1 MIEDVPYCTGHLF
14 FVYNSDGGDYLY
26 NLYGILTNKLFLW
39 TLLLINIV
47 GTIYGYIWYGS
58 QLQQTE
64 WYFIPFVPD
73 SPTASLF
80 FVIVLVG
87 FLFKKHWGLFQAL
100 AIITLFKYGIW
111 AVIMNILTLKVSGD
125 LPWEGYML
133 MASHLGMAVQGLL
146 YAPFYRIKWWQLV
159 VAAVWTLHNEIIDY
173 VFMQYPVYSQLNLYI
188 QEIGYFTFWLSL
200 LSIFIAWYVGV
211 RAQRL
216 KWELPSEF

>member
-1 MIEDVPYCTGHLF
+1 MR
-14 FVYNSDGGDYLY
+14 YLY
-26 NLYGILTNKLFLW
+26 WILTNKSFLW
-39 TLLLINIV
+39 TLLIINIF

-58 QLQQTE
+58 QLQQTK

-80 FVIVLVG
+80 FVVVLVG
-87 FLFKKHWGLFQAL
+87 FLLNKHWGLFQAL

-111 AVIMNILTLKVSGD
+111 AVVMNILTLKVSGT

-133 MASHLGMAVQGLL
+133 MASHLGMAVQGVL
-146 YAPFYRIKWWQLV
+146 YAPFYRIKCWQLI

-173 VFMQYPVYSQLNLYI
+173 VFMQYPIYPQLNLYI

-200 LSIFIAWYVGV
+200 LSIFLAWYAGM
-211 RAQRL
+211 RRQRL
-216 KWELPSEF
+216 TWDFPNRL